1 MLGLIELSEKSKILP
16 DNAFGHGPVA
26 VATQPVSFQ
35 FSGNCKV
42 L

>member
-16 DNAFGHGPVA
+16 DNALGQGPVA
-26 VATQPVSFQ
+26 VATHPVSFQ
-35 FSGNCKV
+35 FSGNSKV